1 MNAVLDGEALRDPKQ
16 AGGKAA
22 ALARL
27 GGLAPVPPF
36 FVLSPQAFAGDGAV
50 LDAAIAAH
58 LSPLGPGPYAVRSSG
73 AGEDGASLAYAGQ
86 FVSLLGVPAIG
97 VAPAAR
103 QVWQSAQAA
112 HVMAYRA
119 ARTGAA
125 GLDTDTHMAVIV
137 QRQVSPSAAGAAFSA
152 DPLSGRRDRVMI
164 AAVPGLADQLMAGEE
179 DGDSYTLDR
188 AGQTLA
194 AKPAGASPVLDEAT
208 RARVA
213 ALAVACEAAA
223 GAPQDVEWAIEDGI
237 LYLLQSRPVTNLPPP
252 PPADDLAL
260 TIWDNSN
267 IIESYPGLVSP
278 LTFSFARHT
287 YAHVY
292 DALLRLIGVPAAR
305 VTAHRPVLENLLG
318 RIEGRVYY
326 NLLNWYRTLALLPG
340 FALNRGAMEEMMGVG
355 TPLPGAIA
363 DRLLPPPAHGLR
375 RLAAWAQLG
384 MVGLRLAVE
393 AVRLPRRVHR
403 FDARVAAALAPSGE
417 PAEAMPLTA
426 LAAEYRRI
434 EARLLG
440 RWDAPLVNDLVCM
453 AAFSLSRRMMERWAG
468 PAGLAFHAEFMVGQG
483 GMVSAEPARRIR
495 AMARLA
501 AARPALLARMDRG
514 ESPDDPA
521 LAGEI
526 AAYLS
531 RFGDRC
537 TEELKLE
544 SITLHDDPAPLHRAI
559 AAAAQGPDSPDA
571 QLRPLD
577 VTALFPGRPLRGRV
591 AGLLLGWAKAR
602 VRDRENLRLQ
612 RTRVFGRVRVL
623 VRAMGGQLARSGVLP
638 QPDDV
643 FHLTVEELLG
653 AIEGG
658 AVSYD
663 LRGLVALRRKE
674 WDRVAA
680 LPDLPERIEH
690 LGAAA
695 VGLRSVAAAA
705 AVPRGTE
712 AARTGLGCA
721 PGLVRGVA
729 CVVRDA
735 RTATLAH
742 GEILVARHTDPGW
755 IALFTNAA
763 AIVVERGSLL
773 SHSAIV
779 ARELGIPCVV
789 QLKGALDWLQDGET
803 IEVDGATGRVSRIG
817 AAP

>member
-1 MNAVLDGEALRDPKQ
+1 MNVVLGGEALRDPQQ

-22 ALARL
+22 VLARL

-36 FVLSPQAFAGDGAV
+36 FVLSPQAFAGDGAH
-50 LDAAIAAH
+50 LEAAIAAH
-58 LSPLGPGPYAVRSSG
+58 LPRLGPGPYAVRSSG
-73 AGEDGASLAYAGQ
+73 AGEDGAALAYAGQ
-86 FVSLLGVPAIG
+86 FVSLLGVPAMG
-97 VAPAAR
+97 VAPSAR

-112 HVMAYRA
+112 HVLAYRT
-119 ARTGAA
+119 ARGGSAEPGA
-125 GLDTDTHMAVIV
+125 TMHMAVIV
-137 QRQVSPSAAGAAFSA
+137 QRQVSPSAAGAASSA

-164 AAVPGLADQLMAGEE
+164 AAVPGLADRLMAGEE

-194 AKPAGASPVLDEAT
+194 AKPAGAAPVLDGAT

-213 ALAVACEAAA
+213 TLAVACEAAA
-223 GAPQDVEWAIEDGI
+223 GAPQDVEWAIEAGT
-237 LYLLQSRPVTNLPPP
+237 LYLLQSRPITNLPPP
-252 PPADDLAL
+252 PPADDPAL

-278 LTFSFARHT
+278 LTFSFTRHA

-292 DALLRLIGVPAAR
+292 NALLRLLGVPAAQ
-305 VTAHRPVLENLLG
+305 VAAHQPVLENLLG
-318 RIEGRVYY
+318 RIEGRVYC

-340 FALNRGAMEEMMGVG
+340 FALNRRAMERMMGVG
-355 TPLPGAIA
+355 APLPDTVV
-363 DRLLPPPAHGLR
+363 DRLLPPPARGLR
-375 RLAAWAQLG
+375 RVAAQAR
-384 MVGLRLAVE
+384 VGLVGLQLVAE
-393 AVRLPRRVHR
+393 AVRLPRRVRR
-403 FDARVAAALAPSGE
+403 FDARVAAALAPSGP

-440 RWDAPLVNDLVCM
+440 CWDAPMVNDLVCM
-453 AAFSLSRRMMERWAG
+453 AAFSLSRRVMGRWAG
-468 PAGLAFHAEFMVGQG
+468 SAGLAFHARYMMGQG
-483 GMVSAEPARRIR
+483 GILSAEPARRIR

-501 AARPALLARMDRG
+501 AGRPALLARLDRG
-514 ESPDDPA
+514 EAPDDPA
-521 LAGEI
+521 LVRGI

-544 SITLHDDPAPLHRAI
+544 STTLHDDPAPLHRAI
-559 AAAAQGPDSPDA
+559 AAVAQGPDRPDA
-571 QLRPLD
+571 QPRPLD
-577 VTALFPGRPLRGRV
+577 VMALFPGRALRGRA

-602 VRDRENLRLQ
+602 VRDRETLRLQ

-623 VRAMGGQLARSGVLP
+623 VRAMGVQLARGGALARPEDVL
-638 QPDDV
+638 Q
-643 FHLTVEELLG
+643 LTVEELLG

-658 AVSYD
+658 AVSFD
-663 LRGLVALRRKE
+663 LRGLVALRRRE

-680 LPDLPERIEH
+680 LPDPPERIEH
-690 LGAAA
+690 LGGA
-695 VGLRSVAAAA
+695 VSGLRGVAAAIPP
-705 AVPRGTE
+705 PRGTE

-721 PGLVRGVA
+721 PGVARGVA
-729 CVVRDA
+729 RVVRDA
-735 RTATLAH
+735 RTATLAR

-789 QLKGALDWLQDGET
+789 QLKGALDWISDGEMV
-803 IEVDGATGRVSRIG
+803 EVDGAAGRVSRVG
-817 AAP
+817 PPA